1 MNKKNQIIIMGGAGV
16 GFALVTFMVI
26 TSMTENWDMQLAAF
40 VYERRLPGLT
50 TFTEAITHIGDWEA
64 IVCICLLL
72 LLYPATGIRYGI
84 PVISVVVLTTA
95 IKTVV
100 KFFVAR
106 PRPQEAYHLIHQAGY
121 SYPSGHAITS
131 AAICIVLIILVHKF
145 WKVSGKKVAT
155 IIAMAMICLA
165 IGLSRIYLGVH
176 FPTDVL
182 GGWLAG
188 IACAITVMFFWEKW
202 LKTREINSI
211 E

>member
-1 MNKKNQIIIMGGAGV
+1 MNKKIQIIIIGGAGV

-26 TSMTENWDMQLAAF
+26 TSMTENWDIQLAAF

-50 TFTEAITHIGDWEA
+50 TFTEAITHAGDWEA

-72 LLYPATGIRYGI
+72 LLYPSTRMRYGI

-95 IKTVV
+95 IKTIV

-106 PRPQEAYHLIHQAGY
+106 PRPHEVYHLIEQAGY

-131 AAICIVLIILVHKF
+131 SAICIVLIMLVHKF
-145 WKVSGKKVAT
+145 WKVSGKKAAT

-176 FPTDVL
+176 FPADVL

-188 IACAITVMFFWEKW
+188 TACAMTVMFFWEKW
-202 LKTREINSI
+202 LKTREINFI